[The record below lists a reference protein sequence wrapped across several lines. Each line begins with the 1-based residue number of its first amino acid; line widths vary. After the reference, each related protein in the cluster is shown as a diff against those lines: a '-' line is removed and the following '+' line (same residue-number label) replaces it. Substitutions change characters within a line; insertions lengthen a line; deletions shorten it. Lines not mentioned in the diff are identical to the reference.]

1 MGDAITGESMSHRTS
16 REWTSR
22 AVAESVRRLQRIL
35 HDCDLFSR
43 RAVRHFGVSGVAL
56 WALRT
61 ALDAECMTVEELV
74 QRLHL
79 DPITVSGIVDRLEAR
94 DLASRRRAYENP
106 RVAELRLSLAGRK
119 LASEAPESPHGKL
132 ARGVE
137 ALSSEELVC
146 VHRAIEIL
154 GKILDVAGSSEQDSG
169 DDRETG
175 E

>member
-1 MGDAITGESMSHRTS
+1 
-16 REWTSR
+16 
-22 AVAESVRRLQRIL
+22 
-35 HDCDLFSR
+35 
-43 RAVRHFGVSGVAL
+43 
-56 WALRT
+56 
-61 ALDAECMTVEELV
+61 
-74 QRLHL
+74 
-79 DPITVSGIVDRLEAR
+79 VDRLEAR

-154 GKILDVAGSSEQDSG
+154 GKILDVTGSSEQDSG